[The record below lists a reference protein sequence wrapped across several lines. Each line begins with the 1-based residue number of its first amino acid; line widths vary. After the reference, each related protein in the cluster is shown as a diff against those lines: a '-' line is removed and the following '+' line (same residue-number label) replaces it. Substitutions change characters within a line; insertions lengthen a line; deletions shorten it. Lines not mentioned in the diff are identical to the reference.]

1 MKKVTNSLLLNVLHE
16 RELVD
21 IAISSGRF
29 QKIVK
34 AGSLNVEEF
43 DSSFKVVDA
52 TGLSIL
58 PPFYNAHTHAAMTL
72 LRGFADDMPLFRW
85 LSEYIWPLE
94 KKLTAEDVYAGSRLA
109 MLEMIRSGTVFFAD
123 MYWHREETI
132 RAAEEMGV
140 RAAIGVTFAENLP
153 HAPFEEYF
161 AFLKNRTFESD
172 LIQLSVMPHSIYTVG
187 DALFEKC
194 ASFAREEGFIL
205 HTHLSETAEEVK
217 TCLERTGKM
226 PVEHLYDLGVL
237 GENFVAAHGV
247 HVSEKEMELLAAS
260 NSTVVHNPASN
271 LKLSSGLFKM
281 QEMLSR
287 NVRIALGTDGAS
299 SNNNLDMH
307 EAMKFAALLAK
318 RENPEIL
325 PAEEAFKMASRNG
338 ALAYGLDAGV
348 IQEGAL
354 ADALLVDLNNER
366 LVPNYNLISN
376 WVYAADSRSIVSVI
390 CNGNFIMENRK
401 IDGEEEIIESA
412 KETAKRLL
420 NS

>member
-1 MKKVTNSLLLNVLHE
+1 
-16 RELVD
+16 
-21 IAISSGRF
+21 
-29 QKIVK
+29 
-34 AGSLNVEEF
+34 
-43 DSSFKVVDA
+43 
-52 TGLSIL
+52 
-58 PPFYNAHTHAAMTL
+58 
-72 LRGFADDMPLFRW
+72 
-85 LSEYIWPLE
+85 
-94 KKLTAEDVYAGSRLA
+94 
-109 MLEMIRSGTVFFAD
+109 
-123 MYWHREETI
+123 
-132 RAAEEMGV
+132 MGV

-194 ASFAREEGFIL
+194 TSFAKEEGFIL
-205 HTHLSETAEEVK
+205 HTHLSETEEEVK
-217 TCLERTGKM
+217 NCFKRTGKM

-247 HVSEKEMELLAAS
+247 HVSEKEMELLAS
-260 NSTVVHNPASN
+260 SESTVVHNPASN

-307 EAMKFAALLAK
+307 EAMKFASLLAK

-376 WVYAADSRSIVSVI
+376 WVYSADSRSIVSVI
-390 CNGNFIMENRK
+390 CNGRFIMENRK

-412 KETAKRLL
+412 KKTAQRLL

>member
-1 MKKVTNSLLLNVLHE
+1 MKKEKNSLLLNVLLE

-21 IAISSGRF
+21 ISISSGRF

-34 AGSLNVEEF
+34 AGSLNVKEF
-43 DSSFKVVDA
+43 DDSFKVVDA
-52 TGLSIL
+52 TGLLIL

-109 MLEMIRSGTVFFAD
+109 ILEMIRSGTVFFAD

-194 ASFAREEGFIL
+194 AAFAKEEGFIL
-205 HTHLSETAEEVK
+205 HTHLSETEEEVK

-247 HVSEKEMELLAAS
+247 HVSEKEMELLAS
-260 NSTVVHNPASN
+260 SESTVVHNPASN

-307 EAMKFAALLAK
+307 EAMKFASLLAK

-376 WVYAADSRSIVSVI
+376 WVYSADSRSIVSVI
-390 CNGNFIMENRK
+390 CNGRFIMENRK

-412 KETAKRLL
+412 KKTAQRLL

>member
-1 MKKVTNSLLLNVLHE
+1 MKKEKNSLLLNVLLE

-21 IAISSGRF
+21 ISISSGRF

-34 AGSLNVEEF
+34 AGSLNVKEF
-43 DSSFKVVDA
+43 DDSFKIVDA

-109 MLEMIRSGTVFFAD
+109 ILEMIRSGTVFFAD

-187 DALFEKC
+187 DALF
-194 ASFAREEGFIL
+194 
-205 HTHLSETAEEVK
+205 
-217 TCLERTGKM
+217 
-226 PVEHLYDLGVL
+226 
-237 GENFVAAHGV
+237 
-247 HVSEKEMELLAAS
+247 
-260 NSTVVHNPASN
+260 
-271 LKLSSGLFKM
+271 
-281 QEMLSR
+281 
-287 NVRIALGTDGAS
+287 
-299 SNNNLDMH
+299 
-307 EAMKFAALLAK
+307 
-318 RENPEIL
+318 
-325 PAEEAFKMASRNG
+325 
-338 ALAYGLDAGV
+338 
-348 IQEGAL
+348 
-354 ADALLVDLNNER
+354 
-366 LVPNYNLISN
+366 
-376 WVYAADSRSIVSVI
+376 
-390 CNGNFIMENRK
+390 
-401 IDGEEEIIESA
+401 
-412 KETAKRLL
+412 
-420 NS
+420 